1 MGITKYS
8 GRRLIIRWSQ
18 VRILLGPVQKSPL
31 FYIEDSR
38 LVREVANLAPNFGDY
53 HKPIENRIEQLR
65 GFGKTFV
72 PLRDACEK
80 EPDLVLAPVG
90 APSLTVVGKAGDS
103 VRSIGRK
110 GQPAST

>member
-1 MGITKYS
+1 MPICKVAENLKKHSFRTHNPLVAGS
-8 GRRLIIRWSQ
+8 NPA
-18 VRILLGPVQKSPL
+18 GPSAEKARF

-80 EPDLVLAPVG
+80 EPDLVLAPIG
-90 APSLTVVGKAGDS
+90 APSLTVVGKA
-103 VRSIGRK
+103 
-110 GQPAST
+110 A